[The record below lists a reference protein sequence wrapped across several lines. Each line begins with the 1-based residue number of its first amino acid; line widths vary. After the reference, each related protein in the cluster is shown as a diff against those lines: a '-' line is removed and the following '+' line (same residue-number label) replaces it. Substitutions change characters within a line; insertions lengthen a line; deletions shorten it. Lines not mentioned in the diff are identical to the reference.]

1 LRNAT
6 VWKKSWKTSLV
17 GSVGEPLFYLLGL
30 GYGLGALMPAMDG
43 RPYLDF
49 VVPGLMLSSVMYS
62 TTIESTYNTF
72 MKMEHQQLFASMLLS
87 PLTFDEIVLGE
98 VSWAVTKG
106 LLSGGTLLVL
116 SLALGVGEVWPGV
129 LAIGLLL
136 VTGVIFASMGLVITS
151 LAKGYDFFNYYFTL
165 AITPMFFFSGIFFPV
180 ATLGRWVEYVAWFF
194 PLTHLVRLSRAL
206 MHGTVTT
213 DLWQDAAW
221 VTVFG
226 ALALWFALT
235 RMSRRFRL

>member
-1 LRNAT
+1 
-6 VWKKSWKTSLV
+6 
-17 GSVGEPLFYLLGL
+17 
-30 GYGLGALMPAMDG
+30 
-43 RPYLDF
+43 
-49 VVPGLMLSSVMYS
+49 
-62 TTIESTYNTF
+62 
-72 MKMEHQQLFASMLLS
+72 MLLS